1 MADLAEAWKRA
12 PPLAVR
18 STVVLGLVKDGRA
31 VAGTRRCS
39 AMPRRSDQAAAMTG
53 RDTVLSCPTRP
64 DDHCTGFAS
73 IDASAFLDL
82 TRLCLNDV

>member
-18 STVVLGLVKDGRA
+18 STVVLGLVKDGPA
-31 VAGTRRCS
+31 AAENRRCS
-39 AMPRRSDQAAAMTG
+39 AMPRKSDQAAAMTK
-53 RDTVLSCPTRP
+53 RDTALTCPTQR

-73 IDASAFLDL
+73 INASAFFGV

>member
-1 MADLAEAWKRA
+1 MADLAEAGKRA

-31 VAGTRRCS
+31 AAGTRRCS
-39 AMPRRSDQAAAMTG
+39 AMLRGSDQAAALTG
-53 RDTVLSCPTRP
+53 RDTAPTCPTRR

-73 IDASAFLDL
+73 IDAYAFFGV